1 MIRLA
6 GLAIL
11 LCCST
16 VLAGAAT
23 QSVDLPGYCESFL
36 MMVEQ
41 DGVTSDLAMTGLTKA
56 QIDWIRKNQDKP
68 EVRGICPYPFDPKN
82 KRVPATLVQ
91 VPAPP
96 ELGAR
101 PLYVV
106 RWKQE
111 KSFVPD
117 GNGGHFAIVSSG
129 ILYRMDMSG
138 DGKLL
143 PMGPVHD
150 TNRTILTDSSV
161 SLLKYVLKQIKE
173 Q

>member
-1 MIRLA
+1 
-6 GLAIL
+6 
-11 LCCST
+11 
-16 VLAGAAT
+16 
-23 QSVDLPGYCESFL
+23 

-41 DGVTSDLAMTGLTKA
+41 DGITSDLAMTGLTNA
-56 QIDWIRKNQDKP
+56 QIDWIRKNQNKP
-68 EVRGICPYPFDPKN
+68 EVRGICPFPFDSKN

-91 VPAPP
+91 DPAPT

-111 KSFVPD
+111 RSFVPD
-117 GNGGHFAIVSSG
+117 GSGGHFAIVSSG

-138 DGKLL
+138 DGKLV
-143 PMGPVHD
+143 PIGPVHD

-161 SLLKYVLKQIKE
+161 SLLKYVLRHIKE

>member
-91 VPAPP
+91 DPAPP

-111 KSFVPD
+111 K
-117 GNGGHFAIVSSG
+117 IVSSG